1 MKIFLIECGLFLN
14 GKRITPTHL
23 RPTGYAGP
31 QSVSAAAVPEFQ
43 KILLS
48 EEGGARTNQRH
59 LTAKDIPKLR

>member
-1 MKIFLIECGLFLN
+1 
-14 GKRITPTHL
+14 
-23 RPTGYAGP
+23 
-31 QSVSAAAVPEFQ
+31 VPEFQ